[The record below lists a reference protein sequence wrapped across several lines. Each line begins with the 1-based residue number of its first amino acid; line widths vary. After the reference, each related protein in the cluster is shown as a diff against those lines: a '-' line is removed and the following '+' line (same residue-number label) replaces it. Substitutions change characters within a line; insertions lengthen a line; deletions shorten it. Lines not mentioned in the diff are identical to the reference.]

1 MHLLI
6 FQTSCAIRI
15 YCTLQHRIV
24 VRRGV
29 GMRHARQH
37 HSLRLTCCAYIP
49 DRVVSSKF
57 AALYASTSFLPG
69 SIDGDSRRC
78 MYLTT
83 ANVHGPHSL
92 HVLDKYCTY
101 HALLPDQPKLGQGI
115 VE

>member
-24 VRRGV
+24 DVVRRGV

-37 HSLRLTCCAYIP
+37 HSLRLTCRAYIP

-57 AALYASTSFLPG
+57 AALYETASTSFLDG
-69 SIDGDSRRC
+69 SIDGDSGRC
-78 MYLTT
+78 MHLST

-92 HVLDKYCTY
+92 HVLDKYCT
-101 HALLPDQPKLGQGI
+101 
-115 VE
+115 